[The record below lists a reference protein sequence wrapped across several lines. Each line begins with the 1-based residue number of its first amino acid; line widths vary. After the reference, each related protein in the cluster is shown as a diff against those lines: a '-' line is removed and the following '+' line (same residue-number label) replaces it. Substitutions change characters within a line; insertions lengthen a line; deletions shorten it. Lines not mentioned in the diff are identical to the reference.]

1 MTAALIDAGEAALAA
16 DAALREAEKEHA
28 AAEDLAEQAVVKA
41 GFEDVAA
48 AQAAVRGEQDLA
60 RLQSQVDTAR
70 EQAAAVAE
78 VLADPDLDVELTLAA
93 PVRETAATSRAAVA
107 AGRSAEQL
115 LATAT
120 QRVRQLIVLKAELEQ
135 RMTELAPVEQAAQ
148 RAKELADLASGNGA
162 NRLNMPL
169 SAYVLAA
176 RLEEV
181 AEVASGRLRAMTQGR
196 YTLIHSDARAGN
208 ARSGL
213 RLMVSDAWT
222 GQDRD
227 TATLSGGETFLAS
240 LALALGLAEVVTASA
255 GGAPLD
261 ALFVDEGFGSLDE
274 ETLDEVLD
282 VLDGLREGGRL
293 VGIVSHV
300 PHLRDRIPSRLRVS
314 KGTSGSTVT
323 QHDGTGGGQ
332 DAEVE
337 DRAERDELVVTL
349 PAPVPVES
357 ERVFAGAGEQL
368 ALLGAE

>member
-1 MTAALIDAGEAALAA
+1 MRDGKTLAALEAP
-16 DAALREAEKEHA
+16 
-28 AAEDLAEQAVVKA
+28 
-41 GFEDVAA
+41 VAA
-48 AQAAVRGEQDLA
+48 AHDE
-60 RLQSQVDTAR
+60 
-70 EQAAAVAE
+70 AAAVAE
-78 VLADPDLDVELTLAA
+78 LLADPELDVALEPAA
-93 PVRETAATSRAAVA
+93 PVRAGGRARARPRWQPGGWRSSGSRPRPIA
-107 AGRSAEQL
+107 SSSSSCSSD
-115 LATAT
+115 
-120 QRVRQLIVLKAELEQ
+120 ELEQ
-135 RMTELAPVEQAAQ
+135 RLSELAPVAAAAQ
-148 RAKELADLASGNGA
+148 RAKELADLAARHRA

-181 AEVASGRLRAMTQGR
+181 AEVASVRLRAMTQGR
-196 YTLIHSDARAGN
+196 YTLVHSDARTGN

-213 RLMVSDAWT
+213 RLLVSDAWT

-323 QHDGTGGGQ
+323 QHDGDGG
-332 DAEVE
+332 DALAVDGAVE
-337 DRAERDELVVTL
+337 AAVTL
-349 PAPVPVES
+349 PGRRAEQLPVARAGRLIRAP
-357 ERVFAGAGEQL
+357 EQL